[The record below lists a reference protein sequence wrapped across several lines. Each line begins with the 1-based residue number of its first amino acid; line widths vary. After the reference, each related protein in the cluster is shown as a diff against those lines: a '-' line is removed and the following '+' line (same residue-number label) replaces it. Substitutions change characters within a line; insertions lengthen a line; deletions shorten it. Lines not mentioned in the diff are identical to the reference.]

1 MAEQTQPAD
10 MSRWPLVIAGGF
22 FLIMLA
28 IFVVAFIVLSGED
41 TGMDADDITE
51 TAYMDIVT
59 PLLVDADP
67 ERGREHFQRYGCTAC
82 HGNQNLAPAV
92 DVMIASA
99 GERRPPMQAVAYIYE
114 SIIYPGAFVVPGYQN
129 NMPRTYSD
137 TIDEAHLG
145 DLIAF
150 LSGVEAEPAPEIPE
164 DDPLSIETPSGDDA
178 TDADEEF
185 ALSADGNVI
194 LTPALIREYEDLAEF
209 LLAGANPE
217 RGPELVIE
225 YGCSVCHGDLAA
237 GILAAG
243 YAEMGQMAAER
254 RPPLSAAA
262 YLYEA
267 IIYPR
272 RNTVEGWDDNMPDDY
287 AEMISTV
294 DLGDIIAYLLT
305 YADE

>member
-1 MAEQTQPAD
+1 MAEQEQTAD
-10 MSRWPLVIAGGF
+10 MARWPLIVAGAV
-22 FLIMLA
+22 FLVMLA
-28 IFVVAFIVLSGED
+28 VFVVAFIMLSGED
-41 TGMDADDITE
+41 VGMADDEITE

-59 PLLVDADP
+59 PLLVNADP
-67 ERGREHFQRYGCTAC
+67 ERGREHFGRYGCTAC

-92 DVMIASA
+92 EVMIANA
-99 GERRPPMQAVAYIYE
+99 GERRPPMQAAAYIYE

-137 TIDEAHLG
+137 TIAEEHLG

-150 LSGVEAEPAPEIPE
+150 LTGIEAEVAPEIPA
-164 DDPLSIETPSGDDA
+164 DDPLAVETPADD
-178 TDADEEF
+178 DPEELQWDE
-185 ALSADGNVI
+185 DGNVI
-194 LTPALIREYEDLAEF
+194 LTPALIREYEDVAAF

-217 RGPELVIE
+217 RGPQLMIE
-225 YGCSVCHGDLAA
+225 YGCSVCHGDIAA

-243 YAEMGQMAAER
+243 YEEMGQMAAER

-272 RNTVEGWDDNMPDDY
+272 RHTVEGWEDNMPDDY
-287 AEMISTV
+287 DELISTV
-294 DLGDIIAYLLT
+294 DLGDIIAYLLA
-305 YADE
+305 YAEE